1 MGQGFDTPRS
11 ARVLSLAHA
20 LKRSKRL
27 RLAGI
32 FDIRRGR
39 AAAAEDKWGCP
50 PSPRAREAWLDSGWD
65 VVIIATPAASHP
77 RDLRDVLARRPRAV
91 LVEKPVAADGH
102 EAVRLLE
109 QARAARVP
117 VMVDFPRRGHTGV
130 EKISR
135 WFADGVLGRALEVRG
150 RYSGGLANNGIHLLD
165 VVAAWCGPTSR
176 VRRVLARPGHA
187 WLDYRAPAG
196 PVALFLAE
204 APQTGCYVWEL
215 TCDTREARIE
225 LGGYPETL
233 RVYRRQPHAVYPRY
247 RVLAED
253 RRWTM
258 DDEPLL
264 LRAVERLASL
274 ATDAAAGEAHLRCEI
289 ERHRFFR
296 AVLDRTSPLNGSR
309 P

>member
-1 MGQGFDTPRS
+1 MAQGFDTPRS

-20 LKRSKRL
+20 VKRSPRL

-32 FDIRRGR
+32 FDVRRGR

-50 PSPRAREAWLDSGWD
+50 PSPRTREAWLDSGWD

-77 RDLRDVLARRPRAV
+77 QDLRDVLARRPRAV

-109 QARAARVP
+109 HARTARVP
-117 VMVDFPRRGHTGV
+117 VMVDFPRRRHSGV

-135 WFADGVLGRALEVRG
+135 WFADGVLGRVLEVRA

-165 VVAAWCGPTSR
+165 LVAAWCGSTGR
-176 VRRVLARPGHA
+176 VRRVLARPGQA
-187 WLDYRAPAG
+187 WLDYRARAG
-196 PVALFLAE
+196 PVALLLAE
-204 APQTGCYVWEL
+204 APQTDCYVWEL
-215 TCDTREARIE
+215 ACDTREARIE

-233 RVYRRQPHAVYPRY
+233 RVFRRRPHAVYPRY
-247 RVLAED
+247 QVLAED
-253 RRWTM
+253 RRWTV

-264 LRAVERLASL
+264 VRAVEHL
-274 ATDAAAGEAHLRCEI
+274 ATLARATAVADAHLRTEI

-296 AVLDRTSPLNGSR
+296 AVLDQSRPGSGSR